1 MKEVTMTKKYTIR
14 IGWALFLTS
23 LISTYGVA
31 QESVDVPQ
39 LLQKNVH
46 AFKLTI
52 DSLESIT
59 TDIKLH
65 TKDVIQDLKA
75 IQKKMYLL
83 PKDSRTYRLQY
94 TEYEKKLSEYWARK
108 HAMLWEMQNL
118 RARTLA
124 SLQIIIDNI
133 LSKAPKTDTELLRRV
148 QENIRKN
155 DDAIS
160 QIG

>member
-75 IQKKMYLL
+75 IQKKM
-83 PKDSRTYRLQY
+83 
-94 TEYEKKLSEYWARK
+94 KKSFRNIGPGNMPCSGK
-108 HAMLWEMQNL
+108 CKIFVPVLWPRFKSSSIM
-118 RARTLA
+118 
-124 SLQIIIDNI
+124 
-133 LSKAPKTDTELLRRV
+133 
-148 QENIRKN
+148 
-155 DDAIS
+155 
-160 QIG
+160 